1 MGPSLVDAEIAK
13 QWESSVDAFASIA
26 KQCLETVASSSAP
39 PMTSPTLQGAQI
51 EPSPGDARKRG
62 STIAMCK
69 ARLQAF
75 LYASAEAANKFA
87 SLGEDGAA
95 AEQHLITLQA
105 SHKHAALVLA
115 DNTPAAQPQTQGGEE
130 GLGAAVDQRNGN
142 SYRAKTLDA
151 VAAGFA
157 HPGQTTS
164 ASGDVRAG
172 AEAEVNEAA
181 NAAPLPP
188 TRWWQEPSAL
198 MALQGILGEL
208 NVHYLSHRYLH

>member
-51 EPSPGDARKRG
+51 EPNPGDARKRG

-105 SHKHAALVLA
+105 SRKHAALVLA
-115 DNTPAAQPQTQGGEE
+115 DNTPAAQPPTEGGEE
-130 GLGAAVDQRNGN
+130 GLGAAVDKRNGN

-164 ASGDVRAG
+164 ASGDVGAG
-172 AEAEVNEAA
+172 AEAEVNEEA

-198 MALQGILGEL
+198 MALQGSLGEL
-208 NVHYLSHRYLH
+208 NVTL